1 MKDWKNICEFEDM
14 KPINKSLL
22 ETGRNK
28 KVSSE
33 MKGLEKLEKNL
44 YIPESEC
51 FLVKTTSFDFELE
64 NEMLLREH
72 DVNDGTDEDE

>member
-33 MKGLEKLEKNL
+33 MKGLEKLEKK
-44 YIPESEC
+44 YIY
-51 FLVKTTSFDFELE
+51 TRIR
-64 NEMLLREH
+64 MLL
-72 DVNDGTDEDE
+72 G